1 MQWCKC
7 AHYPPWPPWPPT
19 GEICNVSPTG
29 GGLIISCC
37 QSSFYTFFCVIFAH
51 FWRVANK
58 TGEFVISRLPPR
70 PESDSAVCFANNEN
84 YNCTIAKSP
93 HHFQVSLWRD
103 NQQSFRIRK
112 YVDFTVSTKNR
123 ILAWNK
129 IWIPDLKMNSVTL
142 AWEAAST
149 VLTVFT
155 AQIADT
161 MNWGARIYN
170 HNISTYPILA
180 EAQCADQIIYLQ
192 GV

>member
-1 MQWCKC
+1 MK
-7 AHYPPWPPWPPT
+7 
-19 GEICNVSPTG
+19 
-29 GGLIISCC
+29 
-37 QSSFYTFFCVIFAH
+37 SSYDIPLWVLYVIFVFAH

-58 TGEFVISRLPPR
+58 TGGFVISRLPPR
-70 PESDSAVCFANNEN
+70 PESDSAVYFANNEN

-161 MNWGARIYN
+161 MNWGVQDPSF
-170 HNISTYPILA
+170 NISYPTKDWIA
-180 EAQCADQIIYLQ
+180 HFACADQIIYLQ

>member
-1 MQWCKC
+1 MLSCCSSAVVGIMQWCKC
-7 AHYPPWPPWPPT
+7 AHYPPWPPT
-19 GEICNVSPTG
+19 EEICNVFPTG
-29 GGLIISCC
+29 GAHYQLPVLGWIIL
-37 QSSFYTFFCVIFAH
+37 SSFYFLLYYCAQ

-58 TGEFVISRLPPR
+58 TGGFVISRLPPR
-70 PESDSAVCFANNEN
+70 PQSDSAVYFANNEN

-112 YVDFTVSTKNR
+112 YVDFTVSTKKR
-123 ILAWNK
+123 ILTWPVQWNK
-129 IWIPDLKMNSVTL
+129 IWIPDLKMNSMTL

-161 MNWGARIYN
+161 MNWGARIIIFQY
-170 HNISTYPILA
+170 ILF
-180 EAQCADQIIYLQ
+180 
-192 GV
+192 

>member
-1 MQWCKC
+1 MCSPIRGP
-7 AHYPPWPPWPPT
+7 HYQLPVLGW
-19 GEICNVSPTG
+19 
-29 GGLIISCC
+29 IIL
-37 QSSFYTFFCVIFAH
+37 SSFYTFFCVIFAH
-51 FWRVANK
+51 FWRAANK
-58 TGEFVISRLPPR
+58 TGGFVISRLPPR

-161 MNWGARIYN
+161 MNWGARSYV
-170 HNISTYPILA
+170 HNISIYPILQRI
-180 EAQCADQIIYLQ
+180 ELIIVHVQTKLSINR
-192 GV
+192 VSKKNLT

>member
-1 MQWCKC
+1 MCCHQ
-7 AHYPPWPPWPPT
+7 
-19 GEICNVSPTG
+19 G
-29 GGLIISCC
+29 GSLSVA
-37 QSSFYTFFCVIFAH
+37 STRLNHPEFHLFSFCVIFAH

-58 TGEFVISRLPPR
+58 TGGFVISRLPPR
-70 PESDSAVCFANNEN
+70 PQSDSAVYFANNEN

-112 YVDFTVSTKNR
+112 YVDFTVSTKKR
-123 ILAWNK
+123 ILTWPVQWNK
-129 IWIPDLKMNSVTL
+129 IWIPDLKMNSMTL

-155 AQIADT
+155 TQIADT
-161 MNWGARIYN
+161 MNWGARICIP
-170 HNISTYPILA
+170 NISIYPTLA
-180 EAQCADQIIYLQ
+180 KDWIALCADQIIYLQ